1 MYIFFVPIC
10 YKLHYAFLTNKEFY
24 KHPVTFV
31 VIEHQSLQ
39 NMENERELKKDNRTM
54 DFLYS
59 LFRVTLKQI
68 ISLSSLLPGT

>member
-10 YKLHYAFLTNKEFY
+10 YKFHYAILTNKEFY
-24 KHPVTFV
+24 KHPVTL
-31 VIEHQSLQ
+31 VIEHRSLQ
-39 NMENERELKKDNRTM
+39 NTENERELKKDNRTM